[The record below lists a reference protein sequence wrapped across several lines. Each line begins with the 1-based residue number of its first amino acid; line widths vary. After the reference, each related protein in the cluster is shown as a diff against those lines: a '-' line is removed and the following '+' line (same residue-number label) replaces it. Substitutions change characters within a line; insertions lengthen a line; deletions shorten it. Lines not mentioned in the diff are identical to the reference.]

1 MRSHLLK
8 HMGDLESHGIRGWT
22 VFKQTRVL
30 VVDDHALIREGLAS
44 VLALQPDIEI
54 VGKAGDGREALRLA
68 QQLRPDLILM
78 DVSMPVMNGLEATCR
93 ILEMLPNC
101 KVVMLTENDDEDRLF
116 EAVQNGAMG
125 YLLKSAATET
135 LVPMLRRVL
144 RGEAALN
151 GAMAAKILAAFKEL
165 SEQAAS
171 CPLEE
176 EIPVLTAR
184 ERQVLRWVAAGSMD
198 REIAGQLAISLS
210 TVKTHVR
217 NILAKLHATSRH
229 QAALMAIREG
239 LIRPPSQ
246 EDGYLQA

>member
-1 MRSHLLK
+1 
-8 HMGDLESHGIRGWT
+8 
-22 VFKQTRVL
+22 
-30 VVDDHALIREGLAS
+30 
-44 VLALQPDIEI
+44 
-54 VGKAGDGREALRLA
+54 
-68 QQLRPDLILM
+68 
-78 DVSMPVMNGLEATCR
+78 
-93 ILEMLPNC
+93 
-101 KVVMLTENDDEDRLF
+101 
-116 EAVQNGAMG
+116 
-125 YLLKSAATET
+125 
-135 LVPMLRRVL
+135 
-144 RGEAALN
+144 
-151 GAMAAKILAAFKEL
+151 MAAKILAAFKEL

-184 ERQVLRWVAAGSMD
+184 ERQVLRCVAAGSMD

-246 EDGYLQA
+246 EDGYLEA